1 MDYRRYT
8 TNSFDRKEQD
18 AARALI
24 ALAIQEDLNDAGDIT
39 SQLAISED
47 ETARVAINARQA
59 GIVCGLP
66 VAAMVLREIDSS
78 LKIEI
83 ETRDGTAVEAGG
95 TIATVSGPTREL
107 LIAERTVLN
116 FLTHLSGIASLTN
129 RFVQEVAGTSAAIL
143 DTRKTHPGFRL
154 LEKYAVRCG
163 GGQNHRVGLYDAVL
177 IKDNHLAARKKSHPE
192 QSPAEFLQFARKT
205 CPDTIIEVEV
215 DTLEQLQQMIPGNPD
230 IILLDNMSND
240 LLKQA
245 VKIRD
250 ERNPHIL
257 LEASGGVTLQT
268 VRQIA
273 QTNVDRISVGSLTHS
288 AVAFD
293 IGFDWL
299 E

>member
-83 ETRDGTAVEAGG
+83 ETRDGTAVEAGE